1 MVCGIILRKY
11 LFSRIW
17 KHGKSDVNLDAGYM
31 VDRNWVCQILLLL
44 LLLLYNVI

>member
-1 MVCGIILRKY
+1 MVCGIILRKH

-31 VDRNWVCQILLLL
+31 DDRNSSLKQENFDLE
-44 LLLLYNVI
+44 LY